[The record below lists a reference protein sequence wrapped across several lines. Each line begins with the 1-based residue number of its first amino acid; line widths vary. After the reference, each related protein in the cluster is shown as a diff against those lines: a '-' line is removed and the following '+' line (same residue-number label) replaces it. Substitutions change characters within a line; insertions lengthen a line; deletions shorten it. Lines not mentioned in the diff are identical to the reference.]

1 MPPWNIG
8 RHLFGIFCHTL
19 LATFRRNSVATV
31 SPCGGK
37 MLSLWVVD
45 DAVIRGGARRCR
57 GALTPGQFEPP
68 AVSGHRDETLS
79 TDRDREFE
87 IGDVNPTSRRWGEG
101 GARVPRNW
109 ERRGTPLPPPKKKAS
124 CSQDFYFSFVVNKL
138 SSSFASN

>member
-31 SPCGGK
+31 SPCGCK

-45 DAVIRGGARRCR
+45 DAVIRGGAPRCR

-109 ERRGTPLPPPKKKAS
+109 ERRGTPLPPPKKKS
-124 CSQDFYFSFVVNKL
+124 KL
-138 SSSFASN
+138 FPGFLFLFCGQQIVIKFCL